1 MAALL
6 QQRTQHLNSRR
17 ASKTKH
23 FNSTYANTEGT
34 KYAAHHQNQTQLT
47 NLLWHFV
54 TLTDSI
60 VSVETSLHS
69 ILSFIKILV
78 FLRYARRHKQLV
90 NDLEALAMEGHTQER
105 FIWYL
110 KSRVAFRVTKYYLFA
125 NASTV
130 FYYWVRPLFDM
141 LINYIKGA
149 SFQPLLPYE
158 GTFPYDPTKLVYYIS
173 TYIITIIGVLFVTVP
188 AITMDNLYFW
198 YIQAI
203 TAHYRILHLKVLAMA
218 TTAANGD
225 NSFKEFH
232 HRLALLS
239 QYHRS
244 ITAFILECNT
254 ILGPMLFAN
263 MGIDCFLTCV
273 LIYSF
278 GSLPNLEYVPI
289 YSLLAVANGFQI
301 FMYCYG
307 GAKLQ
312 SEGNDL
318 CDFLYLTLPWDAMS
332 PRMRRL
338 LILPLMRT
346 QRMNK
351 LTAYFFTLDY
361 GLFVWVLRTAFS
373 FATVLFTVTGSKTP
387 I

>member
-1 MAALL
+1 ML
-6 QQRTQHLNSRR
+6 RIKDFFGIT
-17 ASKTKH
+17 
-23 FNSTYANTEGT
+23 STLKILGIDILGPVDAPTLKRPT
-34 KYAAHHQNQTQLT
+34 LFIIIFFFFMFWLTSQLT

-54 TLTDSI
+54 TLSDSI

-69 ILSFIKILV
+69 VLSFIKILV
-78 FLRYARRHKQLV
+78 FFRYARRHKQLV
-90 NDLEALAMEGHTQER
+90 NDLEGLAMEGHTQER
-105 FIWYL
+105 FIWHL
-110 KSRVAFRVTKYYLFA
+110 KSRDAFRVTKYYLFA

-141 LINYIKGA
+141 LINSIKGA
-149 SFQPLLPYE
+149 PFQPLLPYE

-173 TYIITIIGVLFVTVP
+173 TYIITIIGVLFITVP

-278 GSLPNLEYVPI
+278 GSLPNLQYVPI

-312 SEGNDL
+312 SE
-318 CDFLYLTLPWDAMS
+318 
-332 PRMRRL
+332 
-338 LILPLMRT
+338 
-346 QRMNK
+346 
-351 LTAYFFTLDY
+351 
-361 GLFVWVLRTAFS
+361 VLRTAFS
-373 FATVLFTVTGSKTP
+373 FATVLFTVTGSTTP